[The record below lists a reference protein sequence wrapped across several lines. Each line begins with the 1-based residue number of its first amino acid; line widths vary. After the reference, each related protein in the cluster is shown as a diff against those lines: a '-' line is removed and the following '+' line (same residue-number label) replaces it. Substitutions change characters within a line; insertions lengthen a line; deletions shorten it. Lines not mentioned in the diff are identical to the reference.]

1 MTAEYPIRE
10 MTGNWRM
17 RAVAWIHART
27 TTTVAETGLRIRSGR
42 CIIALTSLPSRSL
55 SCRTPLLASHSRE
68 TAPTPR
74 TSGKHSAGGAG
85 ELADTAN
92 RFNHLATH
100 RVPIV
105 LVFDGPPT
113 ILAKLY
119 RESGVSRKR
128 SDSIG
133 QFLRAEVVLQ
143 AAAFV
148 PNHVRHLKAVRDDH
162 RPARSH

>member
-1 MTAEYPIRE
+1 

-17 RAVAWIHART
+17 RAVAWMHVRR
-27 TTTVAETGLRIRSGR
+27 TTTVAETGLRTRSGR
-42 CIIALTSLPSRSL
+42 CIIALTSLPARSL
-55 SCRTPLLASHSRE
+55 SSWPPLPTSSSRE
-68 TAPTPR
+68 NAPTPC
-74 TSGKHSAGGAG
+74 TSGKNRFGGAR

-105 LVFDGPPT
+105 LVFNRPPT
-113 ILAKLY
+113 IVAKLY
-119 RESGVSRKR
+119 GESGVSRKR

-148 PNHVRHLKAVRDDH
+148 TNHVC
-162 RPARSH
+162 